1 MRAKGFPTRRVILCQ
16 MIIHTKILITMEE
29 NNLNQ
34 TPIQQEPKKEN
45 FFKEIIKFTV
55 IALAIVIPVRAYIAQ
70 PFVVSGA
77 SMDPTFATGEY
88 LIVDELSYRFNE
100 PARGQ
105 VIIFKFP
112 RDTKTYFI
120 KRVIGLPGETVDVR
134 QGNVSVIDKD
144 SNVINLDEPYVNES
158 HMVSDTFTV
167 TLGENEYFVMGDN
180 RAQSSDS
187 RSWGPLERK
196 YIIGRPIVRLLP
208 IDKIELLPGNFVE
221 QRSDE

>member
-1 MRAKGFPTRRVILCQ
+1 MRAKGSPTRLLILCQ
-16 MIIHTKILITMEE
+16 TIIRNKILLNMED

-34 TPIQQEPKKEN
+34 TSPAQEPKKEN
-45 FFKEIIKFTV
+45 FFKEILKFTV

-77 SMDPTFATGEY
+77 SMDPTFETGEY

-100 PARGQ
+100 PSRGQ

-112 RDTKTYFI
+112 RDPKTFFI
-120 KRVIGLPGETVDVR
+120 KRIIGLPGETVDVR
-134 QGNVSVIDKD
+134 QGKVTVIDKD
-144 SNVINLDEPYVNES
+144 SKTINLEEPYVNIS
-158 HMVSDTFTV
+158 HMVSDTFIV

-196 YIIGRPIVRLLP
+196 FIVGRPIVRLLP
-208 IDKIELLPGNFVE
+208 IDKIDLLPGNFVE

>member
-1 MRAKGFPTRRVILCQ
+1 MRAKGSSTRELILCQ
-16 MIIHTKILITMEE
+16 TIIRNKILLNMEE
-29 NNLNQ
+29 NNINQ
-34 TPIQQEPKKEN
+34 PTPTTAPKKEN
-45 FFKEIIKFTV
+45 FFKEIFKFTI

-77 SMDPTFATGEY
+77 SMDPTFETGEY

-100 PARGQ
+100 PERGQ

-112 RDTKTYFI
+112 RDPKTYFI
-120 KRVIGLPGETVDVR
+120 KRVIGLPGETIDVR
-134 QGNVSVIDKD
+134 QGKVSVIDKN
-144 SNVINLDEPYVNES
+144 SETITLDEPYVNEN

-167 TLGENEYFVMGDN
+167 TLAQNEYFVMGDN

-196 YIIGRPIVRLLP
+196 FIIGRPVVRLLP
-208 IDKIELLPGNFVE
+208 IDKIDLLPGNFPE